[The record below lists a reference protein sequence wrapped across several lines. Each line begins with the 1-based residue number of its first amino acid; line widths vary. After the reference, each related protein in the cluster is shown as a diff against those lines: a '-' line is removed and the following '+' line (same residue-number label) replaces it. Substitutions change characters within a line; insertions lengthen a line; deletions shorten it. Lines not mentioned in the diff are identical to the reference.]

1 MDKNTK
7 STEKRGLKA
16 FLKSRKARYGAVA
29 TGIVLGTV
37 AIVIVINII
46 VGLLVERFPELK
58 LDLTANSA
66 YALNEDTVDYMSHLD
81 KDVTVYILSTEDGF
95 IKNGEYFVQAKN
107 LLEKIESSSN
117 DKLKIEYVD
126 TASNPSFTQ
135 KYTNVDWTSSKNIAL
150 VVCGEQYKALTLED
164 CFEYDEQSYSTYGY
178 YNFTGTKVEQAV
190 ITAVLNVTTENKI
203 VVDILKGNQE
213 ADYSAITT
221 LLNNN
226 AYQVNEITL
235 LTADIDKDAQFVVL
249 YAPSVDLDDTAIK
262 KLSDWLENGGKYGKN
277 LLYVPSSQNTN
288 TPNLNAFLEEWKLR
302 LSDGYVFETSQ
313 DHLLN
318 GVSEFAFITDYT
330 EYYKDKL
337 KNPDVPVVTLQSRG
351 ITVTDEATAHS
362 LLNTTDKAGIMP
374 YNPPEDWKY
383 NDAVTGK
390 TISVAAESVKSGN
403 DAESRVIVFGSDK
416 IFSQQFLSIN
426 SFNNSAFL
434 VNIFNTVGKKSDDS
448 VTIESKSLNNTELG
462 VTDAGTAAVMFVV
475 FVIVIPVVILVI
487 GLVTWLRRRNK

>member
-1 MDKNTK
+1 M
-7 STEKRGLKA
+7 
-16 FLKSRKARYGAVA
+16 
-29 TGIVLGTV
+29 
-37 AIVIVINII
+37 
-46 VGLLVERFPELK
+46 
-58 LDLTANSA
+58 
-66 YALNEDTVDYMSHLD
+66 
-81 KDVTVYILSTEDGF
+81 
-95 IKNGEYFVQAKN
+95 
-107 LLEKIESSSN
+107 
-117 DKLKIEYVD
+117 
-126 TASNPSFTQ
+126 
-135 KYTNVDWTSSKNIAL
+135 
-150 VVCGEQYKALTLED
+150 
-164 CFEYDEQSYSTYGY
+164 
-178 YNFTGTKVEQAV
+178 
-190 ITAVLNVTTENKI
+190 
-203 VVDILKGNQE
+203 
-213 ADYSAITT
+213 
-221 LLNNN
+221 
-226 AYQVNEITL
+226 
-235 LTADIDKDAQFVVL
+235 TADIDKDAQFVVL

-288 TPNLNAFLEEWKLR
+288 TPNLNAFLEEWKLQ

-390 TISVAAESVKSGN
+390 AISVAAESVKSGN

>member
-1 MDKNTK
+1 
-7 STEKRGLKA
+7 
-16 FLKSRKARYGAVA
+16 
-29 TGIVLGTV
+29 
-37 AIVIVINII
+37 
-46 VGLLVERFPELK
+46 
-58 LDLTANSA
+58 
-66 YALNEDTVDYMSHLD
+66 
-81 KDVTVYILSTEDGF
+81 
-95 IKNGEYFVQAKN
+95 
-107 LLEKIESSSN
+107 
-117 DKLKIEYVD
+117 
-126 TASNPSFTQ
+126 
-135 KYTNVDWTSSKNIAL
+135 
-150 VVCGEQYKALTLED
+150 
-164 CFEYDEQSYSTYGY
+164 
-178 YNFTGTKVEQAV
+178 
-190 ITAVLNVTTENKI
+190 
-203 VVDILKGNQE
+203 
-213 ADYSAITT
+213 
-221 LLNNN
+221 
-226 AYQVNEITL
+226 

-288 TPNLNAFLEEWKLR
+288 TPNLNAFLEEWKLQ
-302 LSDGYVFETSQ
+302 LSDGFVFETSQ

-390 TISVAAESVKSGN
+390 AISVAAESVKSGN

-426 SFNNSAFL
+426 SFNNSAYL